1 MTNIKHNPLNPHQLT
16 KSNIILTER
25 THSKNNHSS
34 KSVSKPNIKTKSVI
48 FFLPSLP
55 NASRVVQETLFEAF
69 GNLEAKNITFSI
81 FVVYNV
87 KFEIIQILD

>member
-1 MTNIKHNPLNPHQLT
+1 MFQHF
-16 KSNIILTER
+16 
-25 THSKNNHSS
+25 THAQNKTIQVNQCQ
-34 KSVSKPNIKTKSVI
+34 KPNIKMKNVI